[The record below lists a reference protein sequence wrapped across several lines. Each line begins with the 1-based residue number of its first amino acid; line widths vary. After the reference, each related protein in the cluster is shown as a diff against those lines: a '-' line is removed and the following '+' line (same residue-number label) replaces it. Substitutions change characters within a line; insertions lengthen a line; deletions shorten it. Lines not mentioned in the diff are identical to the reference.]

1 MFKLTRAIMWLNKE
15 QSGKREFAF
24 IVIVFAMCLTV
35 LFMPDGSEHR
45 KDVIFYWSLFAVIT
59 GCYAFGMQAVMQHLI
74 KMVEV
79 TKGRPSDDNLEHQQ
93 QGTY

>member
-1 MFKLTRAIMWLNKE
+1 MWLNKE

-24 IVIVFAMCLTV
+24 IVILFAMFLTIF
-35 LFMPDGSEHR
+35 FMPDESEHR
-45 KDVIFYWSLFAVIT
+45 KDVIFYWSVFAVLT

-79 TKGRPSDDNLEHQQ
+79 TKSRPSDDNLELHQQ